1 MLNRRLGVVLG
12 RSGGAGALF
21 VLVFTGFFE
30 NLPQDLFDAA
40 RVDGAGFLQTFWLM
54 LPLARPIIA
63 VVVIFQFVY
72 SWNDFT
78 IPLVFTLGQPT
89 LQHLP
94 VRILPSLYTHPSHRT
109 RLPPP
114 S

>member
-21 VLVFTGFFE
+21 VLLFTGFFE
-30 NLPQDLFDAA
+30 NLPQELFDAA

-63 VVVIFQFVY
+63 GVVSFQVVY
-72 SWNDFT
+72 IWNDFT
-78 IPLVFTLGQPT
+78 SPLIFTLVQPN
-89 LQHLP
+89 LQNLASW
-94 VRILPSLYTHPSHRT
+94 VLSLHSSPT
-109 RLPPP
+109 
-114 S
+114 